1 MNQILDYYNNNAQAF
16 FENTYQIEM
25 ESFYTPFLRY
35 LPEQALIL
43 DLGCG
48 SGRDTLAFKNKGHQ
62 VEAID
67 YSAELVRKAT
77 ELTCIKVRHQSFYEL
92 NDVATL
98 QYQNS
103 SKEAYIVVIEDAKD
117 QLESL
122 GMKFT
127 SANNFLEEFI
137 KDYKTDNENREVKN
151 NLTFKANGNDCA
163 QLELYWT
170 EDETDFFM
178 LITAIETKT
187 HFYKILN
194 WTITDNVKTLKND
207 FQAIAKSLR
216 D

>member
-1 MNQILDYYNNNAQAF
+1 MDGKIMMRSWIVLLFVFSLTLSQAQTKFSDKVGGHVYTMSIPDYMVK
-16 FENTYQIEM
+16 T
-25 ESFYTPFLRY
+25 
-35 LPEQALIL
+35 
-43 DLGCG
+43 
-48 SGRDTLAFKNKGHQ
+48 
-62 VEAID
+62 
-67 YSAELVRKAT
+67 
-77 ELTCIKVRHQSFYEL
+77 YEL

-137 KDYKTDNENREVKN
+137 KDYKTDNDNRAVKN
-151 NLTFKANGNDCA
+151 NLTFKASGNDCA